1 MVESKNTYYENLST
15 KLVRQKSNL
24 KTYWSV
30 LKRFFKNKKTPC
42 IPSLFHE
49 NKFVTDF
56 REKVEFFNS
65 FFAKQC
71 SLINN
76 GSSLPSELKN
86 NPGLSLYSIRFSTED
101 ALKIINNLDT
111 NKSHG
116 HEEIS
121 IRMLKLCGSSVFRP
135 LQIICNSCLGHG

>member
-101 ALKIINNLDT
+101 ALKIISNLDT